1 MKKGS
6 ILIGF
11 MICFVIPAIS
21 QQWDSL
27 PRSKKNDELRALYAD
42 TLDNYLYM
50 SGRFFTINGK
60 HMKGIARWNGVEWDS
75 LGAGIDGMD
84 HINNGLAGG
93 GYCMTR
99 YNNELYVGGGF
110 FSLGDRKAIA
120 IGKWNGVSWDSL
132 AVQPFRSSWNRCV
145 WDITV
150 INNELYVGGSFDTV
164 AGIPTK
170 GIAKWD
176 GNNWSS
182 LNFNLLNYTVI
193 SSIVN
198 YNNEIYVGGLFFDQV
213 SNDGTRNIMKYD
225 GVSWTK
231 VGGGVS
237 GDHIASMVVYN
248 NELYV
253 AGLFLRANG
262 NAGNYIQKWNG
273 TAWSDVGG
281 GMAGVNNNPF
291 DNAQIHKLLVYK
303 NKLYAFGTQRYAGG
317 VPAQCVSVWDGTN
330 WCGLGSVFDNRILTG
345 AFYKDTL
352 YVGGGFWT
360 IDGDSI
366 NSIAKWKGGN
376 YTDTCGNLTGITDFN
391 TKNDFAVY
399 PNPTNSTFIIETNI
413 TKNENIKITLY
424 NVMGESVLNI
434 EEESISTRYQKQI
447 DIEKLPA
454 GIYFLSFQ
462 TEGYNTIKKIVK
474 Q

>member
-182 LNFNLLNYTVI
+182 LNFNLLNCNEINIIFLFIKTYECKQE
-193 SSIVN
+193 N
-198 YNNEIYVGGLFFDQV
+198 YLYNNY
-213 SNDGTRNIMKYD
+213 S
-225 GVSWTK
+225 
-231 VGGGVS
+231 
-237 GDHIASMVVYN
+237 
-248 NELYV
+248 
-253 AGLFLRANG
+253 
-262 NAGNYIQKWNG
+262 
-273 TAWSDVGG
+273 
-281 GMAGVNNNPF
+281 
-291 DNAQIHKLLVYK
+291 
-303 NKLYAFGTQRYAGG
+303 
-317 VPAQCVSVWDGTN
+317 
-330 WCGLGSVFDNRILTG
+330 
-345 AFYKDTL
+345 
-352 YVGGGFWT
+352 
-360 IDGDSI
+360 
-366 NSIAKWKGGN
+366 
-376 YTDTCGNLTGITDFN
+376 
-391 TKNDFAVY
+391 
-399 PNPTNSTFIIETNI
+399 
-413 TKNENIKITLY
+413 
-424 NVMGESVLNI
+424 
-434 EEESISTRYQKQI
+434 
-447 DIEKLPA
+447 
-454 GIYFLSFQ
+454 
-462 TEGYNTIKKIVK
+462 
-474 Q
+474 